1 MASQARH
8 ARSPLPPPPRR
19 RALTRIGTTLS
30 AGAALVAAGAA
41 DAQAEPQ
48 APRVQLA
55 RQDVRAALQGTDI
68 ALQKA
73 VEGLSPVVKQF
84 KYHPLAG
91 TAVDPLNNVAS
102 TQILDFK
109 PVSTAPVTAPITTR
123 GQIGDLPVAG
133 QVLQGLLPG

>member
-1 MASQARH
+1 M
-8 ARSPLPPPPRR
+8 
-19 RALTRIGTTLS
+19 TLS
-30 AGAALVAAGAA
+30 AGAALVTAGAA

-48 APRVQLA
+48 VPRVQLA
-55 RQDVRAALQGTDI
+55 HQDVHAALQGTDI
-68 ALQKA
+68 ALRKA

-91 TAVDPLNNVAS
+91 TAVDPLNNAAS

-109 PVSTAPVTAPITTR
+109 PVSTASLTAPITTR

-133 QVLQGLLPG
+133 QVLQTLLPG